1 MKKKKKTDEI
11 RITLPLPYELQDA
24 LIAAQRQIAA
34 NGKRKS
40 ERVTVNSLM
49 RAYLAAMVQV
59 EVDTTHVID
68 EASLMAAAK
77 KALFKG

>member
-11 RITLPLPYELQDA
+11 RLTLPLPLELQDA
-24 LIAAQRQIAA
+24 LISTQRQIAA

-59 EVDTTHVID
+59 EVDTTNVID

-77 KALFKG
+77 KALFKA